1 MDYSGKLFDRADEN
15 APVNGVYEHH
25 SSIQSVQNL
34 ETVINEGLRVA
45 LLEETPDQSLEV
57 LLEHLGKAL
66 DGERTYI
73 FEQNKSGGDDN
84 TYEWVADGVEPEK
97 ENLQNLPP
105 DVCASWYRNFSIG
118 KHIVIENLEDIQET
132 DPLQYENLKRQN
144 IHSLVVVPLYDGK
157 KIIGFYGVDNPPVK
171 SLEYASNMLQTA
183 AYFIVSSLKRRNL
196 FRELQKRS
204 YNVLHALSVDYMGIY
219 QVNFDTGECEIY
231 RDSEQMNIDWAANFK
246 DGYETAMERYISRYV
261 IPLDQERL
269 RDVTKKDYVLAQLKK
284 NKKFYV
290 RYQVNDGAHGLKHL
304 EMHFSA
310 TEATETKNCVIFAQR
325 DVNAVVEQEKKYKLE
340 ARQSLENILEGART
354 GIWTI
359 ELEDDCPPKM
369 YADRIMRI
377 LLGISDEIEP
387 EECYRHWFK
396 NIEPDYV
403 EMVQE
408 CVGEILENG
417 RSEVIYPWNHP
428 KLGKIFVRCGGVQD
442 KTFEK
447 PGVCLNGY
455 HQDITE
461 IMVAK
466 KKQEQAIMELLEKV
480 RQANSA
486 KSEFLSHMSHDLRT
500 PINGI
505 LGMLA
510 IMEKKPNDLAKQQ
523 ECQNKIRVSTEHLLS
538 LVNDVLQV
546 SRLES
551 KRPTTVVEPFD
562 IHDTLDDC
570 ITITSVQA
578 EEAGIRL
585 ILEEVDLQHG
595 KVIGNPLHLKKILM
609 NVLDNALKYNRPNG
623 SVFVQ
628 VNEVG
633 CQGDTANY
641 RFMIEDTGIGIGD
654 DFKKHIFEPFTQEH
668 PSARTHYNGAGLGM
682 SIVKKLVD
690 EMAGTIEI
698 DSQIGK
704 GSEVRITLPI
714 QIDTAWN
721 TQPVNEERNLRSNIA
736 GMRVLLVEDNEIN
749 CEIVEFMLKD
759 AGAEVVTT
767 NDGKAAVDA
776 FMASDPGTFDCVLMD
791 LMMPV
796 MSGYEATRVIRS
808 LDRPDAGVVPIIAL
822 SANAFEEDV
831 TMAKDAGMNE
841 HLAKPVDIK
850 KMFRVMSRLR
860 YLQEQ

>member
-1 MDYSGKLFDRADEN
+1 M
-15 APVNGVYEHH
+15 
-25 SSIQSVQNL
+25 
-34 ETVINEGLRVA
+34 
-45 LLEETPDQSLEV
+45 
-57 LLEHLGKAL
+57 
-66 DGERTYI
+66 
-73 FEQNKSGGDDN
+73 
-84 TYEWVADGVEPEK
+84 
-97 ENLQNLPP
+97 
-105 DVCASWYRNFSIG
+105 
-118 KHIVIENLEDIQET
+118 EDFQET
-132 DPLQYENLKRQN
+132 DPLLYENLKRQN